1 MALLAYRVQ
10 IDLRVGHLHPQV
22 LQGGGHDLRIGQV
35 AEPLVVRRNDVPGRV
50 LGTGSGKHVLEG
62 LRVGVPVLSLLVV
75 VLADLP
81 VPGGVVEPPLETFQL
96 LFSADMQKESDDL
109 RIALVPQQLL
119 KIVDELIASDSLDDR
134 NRGYSVAAGTAGT
147 VS

>member
-1 MALLAYRVQ
+1 
-10 IDLRVGHLHPQV
+10 
-22 LQGGGHDLRIGQV
+22 
-35 AEPLVVRRNDVPGRV
+35 
-50 LGTGSGKHVLEG
+50 
-62 LRVGVPVLSLLVV
+62 
-75 VLADLP
+75 
-81 VPGGVVEPPLETFQL
+81 
-96 LFSADMQKESDDL
+96 MQKESDDL